1 MKPLL
6 AWSAVLLACAVVG
19 YRIVTNPA
27 TPHPVTAGVIVAV
40 LILVGA
46 YLSLAEHFS
55 DDRRCERYERKVQ
68 RDMAKNLAVALAFVA
83 SSAEAGTIYN
93 HPTPD
98 GKRTVEVCDCYRHQ
112 VFEIRA
118 KLNPDGPW
126 YHVGA
131 NVPALQDVRQDLIVT
146 DARVVWVQGETA
158 SGSNFALR
166 SSPIDVPGFS
176 VVISHPH
183 PQNGVGFDLP
193 IQRISGDR
201 VRFRSDPF
209 VDETYS
215 WYVVGVAGGV
225 IYNEVFS
232 DGFEL
237 GGMGAWR

>member
-6 AWSAVLLACAVVG
+6 AWSLVLLACAVVG
-19 YRIVTNPA
+19 FRIVTNPA

-40 LILVGA
+40 LILVGV
-46 YLSLAEHFS
+46 YLALAEHFS
-55 DDRRCERYERKVQ
+55 ADRRCERYERKVQ

-112 VFEIRA
+112 VYEIRA

-146 DARVVWVQGETA
+146 DSRVVWVQGETA

-166 SSPIDVPGFS
+166 SSPIDAPNFS
-176 VVISHPH
+176 VVISHRGA
-183 PQNGVGFDLP
+183 QNGVGFDLP
-193 IQRISGDR
+193 IQKISGDR

-209 VDETYS
+209 VDES
-215 WYVVGVAGGV
+215 FAVYVTPIGGGA
-225 IYNEVFS
+225 IQQEIFRE
-232 DGFEL
+232 DFERGTK
-237 GGMGAWR
+237 GGWR